1 MHQVTVRPEIID
13 RVLARRG
20 RHHLYD
26 TLDPRKTAFVVID
39 MQNMFCAP
47 GSPAEVPESRGICEP
62 INQLAA
68 ELRELGG
75 LVVWVTSAT
84 VSYNGKSDWEHFIRN
99 FVAEDVQQRTIE
111 ALKPNSPGEQIW
123 NELKV
128 EEGDLHVRKNRY
140 SVLTP
145 GSSMLQS
152 ILSSMGVRNILIG
165 GTKTNLCCE
174 STARDAMQLDYNV
187 VMVEDCNAAL
197 SDDEHRAALEN
208 VIQQFGD
215 VMTAD
220 ETISLLKN
228 RKNEQHDQ

>member
-1 MHQVTVRPEIID
+1 MHQVTVRQAIID

-20 RHHLYD
+20 RHHLFD
-26 TLDPRKTAFVVID
+26 TLDPKETAFVIID
-39 MQNMFCAP
+39 MQNMFCEP
-47 GSPAEVPESRGICEP
+47 GSPAEVPASRGICEP
-62 INQLAA
+62 INRLNK

-75 LVVWVTSAT
+75 LVIWVTSAT
-84 VSYNGKSDWEHFIRN
+84 VSHNGKSDWEHFIRN

-123 NELKV
+123 QGLEV
-128 EEGDLHVRKNRY
+128 DEGDLHVRKNRY

-145 GSSMLQS
+145 GSSKLQS
-152 ILSSMGVRNILIG
+152 LLSSMGIRNVLIG
-165 GTKTNLCCE
+165 GTKTNICCE
-174 STARDAMQLDYNV
+174 STTRDAMQLDYNV

-197 SDDEHRAALEN
+197 SDEEHRSALEN

-228 RKNEQHDQ
+228 RQN

>member
-1 MHQVTVRPEIID
+1 MHQVTIRPEIID

-20 RHHLYD
+20 RYHLYD
-26 TLDPRKTAFVVID
+26 DLDPKKTAFVVID

-47 GSPAEVPESRGICEP
+47 GSPAEVPASRGICEP
-62 INQLAA
+62 INQLAKK
-68 ELRELGG
+68 LRELGG
-75 LVVWVTSAT
+75 LVIWVTSAT
-84 VSYNGKSDWEHFIRN
+84 VSHNGKSDWEHFIRN

-111 ALKPNSPGEQIW
+111 ALKPNSSGEQIW

-128 EEGDLHVRKNRY
+128 EGDDLHVRKNRY
-140 SVLTP
+140 SALTS

-152 ILSSMGVRNILIG
+152 TLSSMGIRNVLLG
-165 GTKTNLCCE
+165 GTKTNICCE

-215 VMTAD
+215 VVTAD
-220 ETISLLKN
+220 QAILLFKN
-228 RKNEQHDQ
+228 HKNYFDDK

>member
-1 MHQVTVRPEIID
+1 MHQVTVRQEIID

-20 RHHLYD
+20 RHHLFD
-26 TLDPRKTAFVVID
+26 TLDPKQTAFVVID

-47 GSPAEVPESRGICEP
+47 GSPAEVATSRGICAA
-62 INQLAA
+62 INRLAQ

-75 LVVWVTSAT
+75 LVIWVTSAT
-84 VSYNGKSDWEHFIRN
+84 VSHNGKSDWEHFIRN
-99 FVAEDVQQRTIE
+99 FVAEDIQQRTIE
-111 ALKPNSPGEQIW
+111 ALKPDSPGEQIW
-123 NELKV
+123 KDLKV

-140 SVLTP
+140 SALTP

-152 ILSSMGVRNILIG
+152 MLSSMGIRNVLIG
-165 GTKTNLCCE
+165 GTKTNICCE
-174 STARDAMQLDYNV
+174 SAARDAMQLDYNV

-197 SDDEHRAALEN
+197 SDEEHRAALEN

-228 RKNEQHDQ
+228 RKN

>member
-1 MHQVTVRPEIID
+1 MHQVTVRQAIID

-20 RHHLYD
+20 RHHLFD
-26 TLDPRKTAFVVID
+26 TLDPKKTAFVIID
-39 MQNMFCAP
+39 MQNMFCEP
-47 GSPAEVPESRGICEP
+47 GSPAEVPASRGICEP
-62 INQLAA
+62 INRLNK

-75 LVVWVTSAT
+75 LVIWVTSAT
-84 VSYNGKSDWEHFIRN
+84 VSHNGKSDWEHFIRN

-123 NELKV
+123 QGLEV
-128 EEGDLHVRKNRY
+128 DEGDLHVRKNRY

-145 GSSMLQS
+145 GSSKLQS
-152 ILSSMGVRNILIG
+152 LLSSMGIRNVLIG
-165 GTKTNLCCE
+165 GTKTNICCE
-174 STARDAMQLDYNV
+174 STTRDAMQLDYNV

-197 SDDEHRAALEN
+197 SDEEHRSALEN

-228 RKNEQHDQ
+228 RQN